1 LKRTRRR
8 RALRRAALVAGA
20 GLAWG
25 LYEAQWLERRELEVV
40 VRGLP
45 PALEGFRLLHLSDF
59 HLGSLSLNARP
70 FRSAIEWASG
80 LDVDLVAITGD
91 LLSRDRGE
99 RELRDGLRRLKAR
112 HGVVAVLGN
121 HDVAVTRDPF
131 SAARELADLEDA
143 GAILLRDSSHALA
156 SGGARIQVVGVGP
169 RSYMRR
175 EARPQRL
182 VDRAAELR
190 ILLCHFPRVVD
201 GLEPGAF
208 HLVLAGHVHGGQICL
223 PYPGGKVTFGEL
235 RPGYREGVY
244 LLPQTTLVVSRG
256 TGTAF
261 VPLRV
266 FARPE
271 AALLVLRR
279 GV

>member
-1 LKRTRRR
+1 M
-8 RALRRAALVAGA
+8 
-20 GLAWG
+20 
-25 LYEAQWLERRELEVV
+25 E
-40 VRGLP
+40 
-45 PALEGFRLLHLSDF
+45 
-59 HLGSLSLNARP
+59 
-70 FRSAIEWASG
+70 I
-80 LDVDLVAITGD
+80 DLVAITGD

-99 RELRDGLRRLKAR
+99 RELRDGLRRLRAR

-143 GAILLRDSSHALA
+143 GAVLLRDSSHALA
-156 SGGARIQVVGVGP
+156 VDGARVQVAGVDP
-169 RSYMRR
+169 RSYMHRR
-175 EARPQRL
+175 ARPRRL
-182 VDRAAELR
+182 VDPAAR
-190 ILLCHFPRVVD
+190 FRVLLCHFPQVVD
-201 GLEPGAF
+201 RLAPDAF

-235 RPGYREGVY
+235 RPGYREGVFQ
-244 LLPQTTLVVSRG
+244 LAQTTLVVSRG

-261 VPLRV
+261 VPFRF

-271 AALLVLRR
+271 AALLVLRP